1 MSQSYDLL
9 VGTFNTPQLYTLRF
23 TPPTSPSTSDSTST
37 STSTSLASSQ
47 ESILSPSTSTSN
59 GSLEIIHRAA
69 AIGSHS
75 WLHLT
80 PRKANGT
87 RNLYATAWTEPP
99 SVVAYA
105 VKSATE
111 IELLGRAA
119 TQSRSGYVTANHV
132 AVYSAGGATG
142 EVFSINRDTG
152 AFMPPPKTGDKD
164 HRPDG
169 SGSKSL
175 SSSSIE
181 PRPLQ
186 TLSFVDSSAQRD
198 DGSVMDFGGLRHGAH
213 SADLSP
219 SGRALYIADI
229 GRNCIWTYS
238 VSPVDGSL
246 TLGEKHISPRPNDGP
261 RHVWPHPTGDHVYCV
276 QEHTSIVDVFSTTG
290 KANSNSDND
299 DGVHLTHRQAVRIIP
314 PEEDEHDF
322 WADEVRT
329 SLSSSSQPQYLYA
342 STRGLKPDKKGYVA
356 VYKLAPD
363 GTIDENDDEGTRTR
377 TTTTTTTTTRTSS
390 SPVSRSSPVD
400 TRSESNLSDRDTNVS
415 AGEENDLKASY
426 NGLLC
431 MYETPTS
438 GGWANAIQPGPTVGG
453 VEYLVLTD
461 SEEGWVFILGWDGAA
476 RKMREVARTKLD
488 DGAGAATAVWL

>member
-23 TPPTSPSTSDSTST
+23 TPPTPTSDSTST

-47 ESILSPSTSTSN
+47 ESILSPSTSTCS

-105 VKSATE
+105 VKSASE

-119 TQSRSGYVTANHV
+119 TKSRSGYVTANDV

-142 EVFSINRDTG
+142 EVFSIDRTTG
-152 AFMPPPKTGDKD
+152 AFIPPPKTDDND
-164 HRPDG
+164 HRPNG
-169 SGSKSL
+169 LGTKSV

-181 PRPLQ
+181 PQPLQ
-186 TLSFVDSSAQRD
+186 TLAFVDSSAQRD
-198 DGSVMDFGGLRHGAH
+198 NGSVMDFGGLRHGAH

-261 RHVWPHPTGDHVYCV
+261 RHVWPHPTGEHVYCV
-276 QEHTSIVDVFSTTG
+276 QEHTSIVDVFSTTSKG
-290 KANSNSDND
+290 NFNESNN
-299 DGVHLTHRQAVRIIP
+299 DGVYLTHRQAVRIIP
-314 PEEDEHDF
+314 PEENEHDF

-329 SLSSSSQPQYLYA
+329 SFSSSSHPEYLYA
-342 STRGLKPDKKGYVA
+342 STRGLKPGKKGYVA

-363 GTIDENDDEGTRTR
+363 GTIDENNVDDEGTR
-377 TTTTTTTTTRTSS
+377 TTTTTTTTRAS

-400 TRSESNLSDRDTNVS
+400 TRSDSDVS
-415 AGEENDLKASY
+415 VEENGGLALPKASY

-438 GGWANAIQPGPTVGG
+438 GGWANAIQPGPTVGD
-453 VEYLVLTD
+453 VEYLALTD

-476 RKMREVARTKLD
+476 RKMREVARTRLD
-488 DGAGAATAVWL
+488 DGAGAATAAWL